1 VQAQISKL
9 GRDGGE
15 VMFKVSTKD
24 GRVAFTAK
32 PSGGESDES

>member
-1 VQAQISKL
+1 
-9 GRDGGE
+9 
-15 VMFKVSTKD
+15 MFKVSTKD